1 MKFLHAADVHLDS
14 PLRGLRTKVD
24 APIEKIRT
32 ASRRALQNLVALALK
47 EAVDFVVI
55 AGDLFDGDRDN
66 YDTSLFFVKQA
77 AKLKEAGIPLLLIWG
92 NHDAQSKMMR
102 TVTWPT
108 NVKVFS
114 AEAAETRTAESLGIN
129 APLAIHGWSFATAS
143 EQRNLVAAY
152 PKPISGCFN
161 LGILHTSLT
170 GAEGH
175 DNYAPCTLDDLAARG
190 YDYWALG
197 HIHQR
202 DWLPRDVE
210 KGGAPVV
217 FPGNLQGRH
226 IKETGAKGCYL
237 IEADASGVKKQT
249 FHALDAFRWECLT
262 LDTLACD
269 NLDDLLLLFSRQ
281 LQQVYAAA
289 DGRQLAVRVTCAGS
303 GNLFDSVVSRPAK
316 LEAELTKILYES
328 VGEEVWLEALRFESR
343 TAPDAIEDPLSDA
356 ISEYLQREVAGLSN
370 KDGNAEFAQ
379 LFDDLVRK
387 LPPELLD
394 EFDIRQGNLTTTPWW
409 QESIRDAETLLWARL
424 REQPAN
430 SQGAAK

>member
-14 PLRGLRTKVD
+14 PLRGLRSKTD
-24 APIEKIRT
+24 APIDNIRT
-32 ASRRALQNLVALALK
+32 ASRRALQNLVALAIK
-47 EAVDFVVI
+47 ETVDFVVI

-129 APLAIHGWSFATAS
+129 APIAIHGWSFATAS

-152 PKPISGCFN
+152 PKPISDCFN

-249 FHALDAFRWECLT
+249 FYALDVFRWECLP
-262 LDTLACD
+262 LNVLACEK
-269 NLDDLLLLFSRQ
+269 LDDLLALFSRQ
-281 LQQVYAAA
+281 LQQVYAAG
-289 DGRQLAVRVTCAGS
+289 DGRHLAVRVTCAGS
-303 GNLFDSVVSRPAK
+303 GELFDSIVSRPAK
-316 LEAELTKILYES
+316 LEAELNKILYEL
-328 VGEEVWLEALRFESR
+328 VGEEVWLEALRVESR
-343 TAPDAIEDPLSDA
+343 SAPDAIEEPISDA
-356 ISEYLQREVAGLSN
+356 ISEYLQREVSNLSN
-370 KDGNAEFAQ
+370 KDVSAEFAQ
-379 LFDDLVRK
+379 LFADLVRK
-387 LPPELLD
+387 LPPELLE
-394 EFDIRQGNLTTTPWW
+394 EFDIRQGNLTTTAWW
-409 QESIRDAETLLWARL
+409 QDSIRDAETLLWARL

-430 SQGAAK
+430 WQGAAK